1 MRALRRLLPALA
13 LVVPLRVARA
23 QDPPPP
29 PVLDTVR
36 AVVDTVRG
44 LVYDSLAGEPLA
56 GAFVVAAPGGATAVS
71 DSSGRFTLVSDVV
84 VGQVTAY
91 HAVVDQLGLGALG
104 AARPRNR
111 REPVT
116 VATPALAT
124 LWPRLCDSPRPLA
137 GRSVIYTGTAT
148 LADGRTRV
156 SGATVIAQWPKPEYV
171 VGGPDLRSREV
182 RTDSLGTYLI
192 CGIDEFVDVSLAAVS
207 REYRSGV
214 VTLPPDVRGLRR
226 LDLVLGRED
235 ERGVVR
241 GVVRNRDGTP
251 LADIQ
256 LALDGADEPV
266 VTGPDG
272 RFAFDGAPVG
282 SRMLYVRAV
291 GYQPVGQFV
300 EVMAGES
307 PPLEIPF
314 DRLVQLEGV
323 TVTAKTSLRLERQEF
338 ELRRRAGFSRVVDSL
353 MLARFPNVRAAIQ
366 MTPGVIVQPNGGRAT
381 TEFEIFGRRGCRAY
395 VFLDGTLADND
406 LVNRIP
412 QENIAA
418 IEFFPQLAFAPARY
432 QPLGDECA
440 VVLFWT
446 KYGLRP

>member
-1 MRALRRLLPALA
+1 MRALRRLLAALA
-13 LVVPLRVARA
+13 LALPLRVAPA

-29 PVLDTVR
+29 MLDTVR
-36 AVVDTVRG
+36 ATTDTVRG

-56 GAFVVAAPGGATAVS
+56 GAFVVAMPGGATAVS
-71 DSSGRFTLVSDVV
+71 DSSGRFILRSSVAIE
-84 VGQVTAY
+84 QVTAY
-91 HAVVDQLGLGALG
+91 HEVVDQLGLGALG
-104 AARPRNR
+104 AVRPRNR
-111 REPVT
+111 RSEVT
-116 VATPALAT
+116 LATPSLAT
-124 LWPRLCDSPRPLA
+124 LWPRLCESPRPVA
-137 GRSVIYTGTAT
+137 GRTVIFTGTAR

-156 SGATVIAQWPKPEYV
+156 AGATVIVQWPKPEYA
-171 VGGPDLRSREV
+171 VGGPDPRSQEV
-182 RTDSLGTYLI
+182 RTDSLGTYLV
-192 CGIDEFVDVSLAAVS
+192 CGIDDFVDVSVAAVS

-214 VTLPPDVRGLRR
+214 VTLPPEARGLRR

-235 ERGVVR
+235 ERGEVR
-241 GVVRNRDGTP
+241 GLVRSRDGTR

-256 LALDGADEPV
+256 LALDGAEAPV
-266 VTGPDG
+266 VTGSDG
-272 RFAFDGAPVG
+272 RFAFTGVPVG

-291 GYQPVGQFV
+291 GHQPVGQFV

-314 DRLVQLEGV
+314 DKLVQLEGV
-323 TVTAKTSLRLERQEF
+323 TVTARTSLRLERQEF
-338 ELRRRAGFSRVVDSL
+338 ELRRKAGFARVVDSL
-353 MLARFPNVRAAIQ
+353 VLARFPNVRAAIQ
-366 MTPGVIVQPNGGRAT
+366 TTPGVIVRSNGGRAT
-381 TEFEIFGRRGCRAY
+381 SEFEIFGRRGCRAY
-395 VFLDGTLADND
+395 LFLDGTLADND

-418 IEFFPQLAFAPARY
+418 IEFFSHLAFAPARY